1 MCFVYG
7 RMGKKLVILGGNQ
20 SDQICFQ
27 LRDEAEAATYFVP
40 AAYSKYADT
49 PDGQGIP
56 DINFDDL
63 RKTYG
68 ASVAI
73 TDAAIKEKK
82 TSKGSES

>member
-56 DINFDDL
+56 DINIDDL